1 VKNLFAFGLGV
12 SAAAAIL
19 VLGLAAQAQDKKK
32 EPAKKPPAC
41 ISIKSQVA
49 CEARADCSWVTAVK
63 DKDGKTIRRAY
74 CRAKPKK

>member
-1 VKNLFAFGLGV
+1 VKNLFAFGLGE

-19 VLGLAAQAQDKKK
+19 VLGLAAQAQEKK

-41 ISIKSQVA
+41 TLVKTQVA
-49 CEARADCSWVTAVK
+49 CEARTDCNWVTEVK
-63 DKDGKTIRRAY
+63 KDGKTTRKAY